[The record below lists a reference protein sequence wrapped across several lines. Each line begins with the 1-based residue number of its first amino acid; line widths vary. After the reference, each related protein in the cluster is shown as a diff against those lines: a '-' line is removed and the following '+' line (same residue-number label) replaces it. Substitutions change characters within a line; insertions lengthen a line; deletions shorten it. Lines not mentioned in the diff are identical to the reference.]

1 MQVKVNDECIGCG
14 LCESVCPQVFQI
26 EGARSMVV
34 DSSDE
39 YLELAQQAAESCPVA
54 AIEVG

>member
-14 LCESVCPQVFQI
+14 LCESVCPQVFQM
-26 EGARSMVV
+26 EGARSVVV

-39 YLELAQQAAESCPVA
+39 YLELAREAAESCPVA
-54 AIEVG
+54 AIEVD

>member
-14 LCESVCPQVFQI
+14 LCESVCPQVFQM